1 MQIKIQ
7 APEIIRSLY
16 FYGKTIYVLPFV
28 NHIAIVGEQT
38 FGTGQSL
45 FVRKRE
51 LKNTFFKFPVIYNT
65 DVFDADMVLCEQPG
79 NSSNTAGFI
88 DQIHKTF
95 IIYRRGFD
103 TWQCDGIP
111 VVFCL
116 LKEGKQCLFIELS
129 MYPRSCVRR
138 ARY

>member
-1 MQIKIQ
+1 M
-7 APEIIRSLY
+7 
-16 FYGKTIYVLPFV
+16 
-28 NHIAIVGEQT
+28 NHIAIVGKQT

-116 LKEGKQCLFIELS
+116 LKEGKQCLFIGTVNVSAKL
-129 MYPRSCVRR
+129 RQKGKVLIHQ
-138 ARY
+138 